1 MVVRIDLR
9 REESDGLDHERLGRV
24 AVDEV
29 GQHDDGG
36 RLDRAADVHCAHAL
50 GEERELG

>member
-1 MVVRIDLR
+1 MRVRLDLR

-24 AVDEV
+24 DVDEV

-36 RLDRAADVHCAHAL
+36 RLDRAADVHGAHAL
-50 GEERELG
+50 GEDCELG